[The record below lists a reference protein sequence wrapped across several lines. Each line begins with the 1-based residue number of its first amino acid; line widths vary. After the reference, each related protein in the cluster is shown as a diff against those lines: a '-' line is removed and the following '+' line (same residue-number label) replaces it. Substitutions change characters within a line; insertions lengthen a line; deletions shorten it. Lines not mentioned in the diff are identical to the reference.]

1 MTMNDMPND
10 AIEPTEI
17 ETLLPWYVAGTLR
30 RRDRQRVEA
39 ALRSDPELAR
49 RLELVRE
56 ELAETIH
63 FNETLGAPTPGVA
76 DRLMAAIDAEAG
88 TARKRPGV
96 AAGWLTGFLANLS
109 PRTLAVATSF
119 AALAIAL
126 QAVMIVEVFTKP
138 PLGSVQQA
146 SLGAEQHHGT
156 FAMVRFAREASAA
169 EITNFL
175 QNYQAALVD
184 GPTQGGLYRVRIAMT
199 SLAKEEIGKI
209 IDRMR
214 HDHVVES
221 AEPTES
227 D

>member
-1 MTMNDMPND
+1 MTLNDMPND
-10 AIEPTEI
+10 AIEPTNI
-17 ETLLPWYVAGTLR
+17 ETLLPWYAAGTLR

-63 FNETLGAPTPGVA
+63 FNETLGAPSPGAA
-76 DRLMAAIDAEAG
+76 DRLMAAIDAEADA
-88 TARKRPGV
+88 ARKRPGI
-96 AAGWLTGFLANLS
+96 AAGWLTGFFANLS
-109 PRTLAVATSF
+109 PRTLAVAASF

-126 QAVMIVEVFTKP
+126 QAVLIVDIFIKP
-138 PLGSVQQA
+138 QGSFEQA

-214 HDHVVES
+214 HDHIVES
-221 AEPTES
+221 AEPAGASE
-227 D
+227 